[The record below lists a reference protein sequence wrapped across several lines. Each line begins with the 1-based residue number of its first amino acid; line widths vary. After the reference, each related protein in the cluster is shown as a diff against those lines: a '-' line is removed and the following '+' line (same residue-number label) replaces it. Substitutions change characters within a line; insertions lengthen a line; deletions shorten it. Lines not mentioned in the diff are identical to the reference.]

1 MADLI
6 EIGVEVRTGSV
17 KSANREL
24 DSLGN
29 TLKSAERSASAFVEA
44 FERQERQVSRAAQS
58 NRSFSNTAQTMY
70 REILKVD
77 QATKSASASAS
88 VFSANLDK
96 QAAAAAK
103 VAVEEERLRRK
114 YVEGHAAMDLYSK
127 ELNDLAI
134 ARKADIIS
142 AEQQRQAVD
151 RLNRQMAAGTGVFS
165 GYGVAQQAAT
175 RSSSQMGVVVQQTGY
190 QVGDFLVQIQSGT
203 NPMVA
208 FGQQATQLVGVL
220 PLMASRLGITAA
232 AAIGLSTALGI
243 GIPLLTAIGAAFM
256 RSAESA
262 KDAAEDVTSYKDA
275 IAGLR
280 SELNLLQSGAQ
291 SREVLQ
297 LNKEIAS
304 VENQIYAIKNRTL
317 DLSYADAETKKLILK
332 SAQENSA
339 ATDEELQT
347 LQAQLTE
354 LNMKKDAI
362 RINTALIGSEA
373 QEQQNLLDN
382 QRHQNRERIEADK
395 KAKEAQEELL
405 KLTLQVANVPA
416 YIPMSATARAA
427 QEANAKM
434 LDGLETAMRLKEQ
447 LGEGAYEA
455 LRLAGVDMTSGIDSA
470 AKAAARLAADLNI
483 SLAAATAMS
492 NMTSAEDLVMS
503 QDVVKGRTADRY
515 DVETLL
521 GMGYTREYLL
531 AIGKIK
537 KDTKDAVDAIRK
549 EIDRL
554 NKTAAE
560 GLTPFDKYNKAL
572 KNLDVLRTKGL
583 SNAAYSM
590 EIERLNDELAKS
602 LPMVNDVAD
611 AFGDFLAR
619 GMTDF
624 KSFANSIFKSFQN
637 MLAQMIATA
646 ARNKILISMGATGS
660 AAGTAASAGVSSAIG
675 SSIGTLASGAVSV
688 GSNLAA
694 AGTTALGMGGAFT
707 GSFGAGMGA
716 TMTGGLA
723 GGASAFGT
731 GVGMMGTAGSAM
743 SGFAMAAGAALP
755 VIAAV
760 ALAVSFFRSKT
771 KELDSGLNVTID
783 NMDVLVE
790 SFKTVEKSKFW
801 GLSKKVTS
809 TLEEASSTIS
819 DPIVSAVGQ
828 IQQSV
833 LEAAEALG
841 FGADVFDKF
850 SYQFKLSLKGLSEDQ
865 QMQKINEELA
875 KMGDSFASLTGI
887 FSTMDELLA
896 VAQQRFELEGRLL
909 EVQGDVVELR
919 KRELDTVHVL
929 NKGLAA
935 RIQLLQAE
943 ADLQGSLGAFASAIS
958 QQQGLIRSAVDALVK
973 PLQDAIEK
981 TKTQAE
987 KSYSIFRAAAD
998 KTRGEAQNIVDI
1010 ITGALSSRNIQSEA
1024 VELLRYRQSQQQ
1036 LASFAGGASFDE
1048 SSLRK
1053 ATEGVSIDS
1062 TKFFGSFEDYA
1073 RDFYKTQISLTKLA
1087 DKAQGELTDIEKQ
1100 IDIADKAYQVAM
1112 GTYAEAQDFNVALNQ
1127 LLTDLAVYTETVAR
1141 NQPFI
1146 DQIKAEGDRQVE
1158 LLDQILVETTKQ
1170 INALLGIENSMA
1182 DLVGSSVSVSE
1193 ALAVLG
1199 FDATALSGAVVSL
1212 EDPIGS
1218 LGSHIEELDT
1228 SLSGRLERLGL
1239 TTDDLSGSV
1248 LGLDGSVLGLGDN
1261 IISFS
1266 DYVNGLAGS
1275 TDNLGININDLG
1287 ATLSNAMSGLGSIVS
1302 GLSGAISG
1310 LAASNNALASAQK
1323 SAAEAQVNAA
1333 VAQISSP
1340 LQGNVQSK
1348 MDAEAALMAA
1358 QEAFSSTSATKTE
1371 TYKTGGFL
1379 GLFRKT
1385 KTRTV
1390 ENPVYTQLQADIE
1403 KLLETIAKEEAVL
1416 APAREQIKALGV
1428 TPTFATG
1435 GMHSGGMRLVGE
1447 NGPELEVTGPS
1458 RIYSAQQTKSMV
1470 SGDSSETVAELRS
1483 LRQELSEF
1491 KAEQRK
1497 IGVENVK
1504 YNKKS
1509 YDLNREWDIVGL
1521 PATRTA

>member
-1 MADLI
+1 
-6 EIGVEVRTGSV
+6 
-17 KSANREL
+17 
-24 DSLGN
+24 
-29 TLKSAERSASAFVEA
+29 
-44 FERQERQVSRAAQS
+44 
-58 NRSFSNTAQTMY
+58 
-70 REILKVD
+70 
-77 QATKSASASAS
+77 
-88 VFSANLDK
+88 
-96 QAAAAAK
+96 
-103 VAVEEERLRRK
+103 
-114 YVEGHAAMDLYSK
+114 
-127 ELNDLAI
+127 
-134 ARKADIIS
+134 
-142 AEQQRQAVD
+142 
-151 RLNRQMAAGTGVFS
+151 
-165 GYGVAQQAAT
+165 
-175 RSSSQMGVVVQQTGY
+175 
-190 QVGDFLVQIQSGT
+190 
-203 NPMVA
+203 
-208 FGQQATQLVGVL
+208 
-220 PLMASRLGITAA
+220 
-232 AAIGLSTALGI
+232 
-243 GIPLLTAIGAAFM
+243 
-256 RSAESA
+256 
-262 KDAAEDVTSYKDA
+262 
-275 IAGLR
+275 
-280 SELNLLQSGAQ
+280 
-291 SREVLQ
+291 
-297 LNKEIAS
+297 
-304 VENQIYAIKNRTL
+304 
-317 DLSYADAETKKLILK
+317 
-332 SAQENSA
+332 
-339 ATDEELQT
+339 
-347 LQAQLTE
+347 
-354 LNMKKDAI
+354 
-362 RINTALIGSEA
+362 
-373 QEQQNLLDN
+373 
-382 QRHQNRERIEADK
+382 
-395 KAKEAQEELL
+395 
-405 KLTLQVANVPA
+405 
-416 YIPMSATARAA
+416 
-427 QEANAKM
+427 
-434 LDGLETAMRLKEQ
+434 
-447 LGEGAYEA
+447 
-455 LRLAGVDMTSGIDSA
+455 
-470 AKAAARLAADLNI
+470 
-483 SLAAATAMS
+483 
-492 NMTSAEDLVMS
+492 
-503 QDVVKGRTADRY
+503 
-515 DVETLL
+515 
-521 GMGYTREYLL
+521 
-531 AIGKIK
+531 
-537 KDTKDAVDAIRK
+537 
-549 EIDRL
+549 
-554 NKTAAE
+554 
-560 GLTPFDKYNKAL
+560 
-572 KNLDVLRTKGL
+572 
-583 SNAAYSM
+583 M
-590 EIERLNDELAKS
+590 EIERLNEELAKS

-619 GMTDF
+619 GLTDF

-660 AAGTAASAGVSSAIG
+660 AAGTAASAGVGGAIG
-675 SSIGTLASGAVSV
+675 AGIGGLASGAVSV

-694 AGTTALGMGGAFT
+694 AGTTALGMGGMFT

-801 GLSKKVTS
+801 GLSKRVTS

-973 PLQDAIEK
+973 PLQDAIER

-987 KSYSIFRAAAD
+987 KSYAIFRAAAD

-1087 DKAQGELTDIEKQ
+1087 DKAEGELTDVEKQ

-1158 LLDQILVETTKQ
+1158 LLDQILIETTKQ
-1170 INALLGIENSMA
+1170 INALLDVENTIA
-1182 DLVGSSVSVSE
+1182 DLVGTNVSVGE
-1193 ALAVLG
+1193 ALAILG
-1199 FDATALSGAVVSL
+1199 LDGKDLAGAVMAVQ
-1212 EDPIGS
+1212 PIVDAV
-1218 LGSHIEELDT
+1218 GSHIETLDLT
-1228 SLSGRLERLGL
+1228 LSGFTERLGL
-1239 TTDDLSGSV
+1239 SVQDLITLDLTAGFENLDLFAPLADLDFGEQLSPIVDIVNSLKDLDLSGPIADQLALLSDLDLSGPIAEQIALLSDLDLSGPIAEQIALLSGLNLTGEMETALNGLGTTTSKAMEGLGTITSKAMEGLGTTTSKAMGD
-1248 LGLDGSVLGLGDN
+1248 LGLEILGFGGYTDA
-1261 IISFS
+1261 
-1266 DYVNGLAGS
+1266 LAGK
-1275 TDNLGININDLG
+1275 TGDLGISVNDLG
-1287 ATLSNAMSGLGSIVS
+1287 GTLSEAMSGLGSIVS
-1302 GLSGAISG
+1302 GLSGAVAE
-1310 LAASNNALASAQK
+1310 LAASNNALASAQQAQT
-1323 SAAEAQVNAA
+1323 AAEAAALQAKSDAQNAA
-1333 VAQISSP
+1333 AAFNAARDAVYDYQ
-1340 LQGNVQSK
+1340 LVKEGKYWVQRYADGEFFK
-1348 MDAEAALMAA
+1348 TGHRN
-1358 QEAFSSTSATKTE
+1358 QELATKSA
-1371 TYKTGGFL
+1371 KA
-1379 GLFRKT
+1379 
-1385 KTRTV
+1385 
-1390 ENPVYTQLQADIE
+1390 NADMRAGQIT
-1403 KLLETIAKEEAVL
+1403 L
-1416 APAREQIKALGV
+1416 PA
-1428 TPTFATG
+1428 FADG

-1447 NGPELEVTGPS
+1447 QGPELEVTGPS